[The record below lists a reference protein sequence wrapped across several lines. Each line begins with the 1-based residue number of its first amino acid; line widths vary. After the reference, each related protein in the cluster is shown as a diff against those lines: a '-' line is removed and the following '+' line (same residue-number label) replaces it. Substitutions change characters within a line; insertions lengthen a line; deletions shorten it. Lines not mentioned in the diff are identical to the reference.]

1 MEILANIRMKRFLLS
16 LTLAFLSVFPSF
28 SLDRV
33 PFDQL
38 NQKARELRKQHD
50 WKALREVLIEIGR
63 EWPGPT
69 PPYML
74 RMALVEMHLD
84 HKTEALQWLQKF
96 AAAGLAY
103 DVAGDNDLKS
113 LASEPGFQKI
123 ADEMKLRTR
132 PIQNAEAACTL
143 PMPDLM
149 PEDIAFDKLSSTF
162 VVSSIQHHT
171 LYRVLL
177 PQKSGRDCALKEIP
191 VNESAKRWPTLA
203 VSMDQPRHRLW
214 FTASAMPDFTSF
226 PKGDERKA
234 SLFAMDG
241 TSGNIL
247 QRFDLAEGHPAV
259 MGDMSVAQD
268 GTVYVSDSI
277 GGGVYRVQGDLKTA
291 KLEKIGGDFFS
302 PQTPVLA
309 KDGKRV
315 FVADYPMGIGIVRRS
330 GNQPGKLEYLPHP
343 ENIAVTG
350 LDGLL
355 LDGDSLIGIQ
365 NGTQP
370 ARIVRFRLNA
380 TQTEIISA
388 EIIEQATERLGD
400 PTHAAAANG
409 MIYVSANTGW
419 SKVDDHGNLK
429 PDEHFTA
436 PVLLRFPAEAP
447 VPRKRG
453 RHDDALLS
461 HGLVVLVFLG
471 REACRRD
478 NDGFRVRIGHA
489 KIRRTGAA
497 SFPP

>member
-1 MEILANIRMKRFLLS
+1 
-16 LTLAFLSVFPSF
+16 
-28 SLDRV
+28 
-33 PFDQL
+33 
-38 NQKARELRKQHD
+38 
-50 WKALREVLIEIGR
+50 
-63 EWPGPT
+63 
-69 PPYML
+69 
-74 RMALVEMHLD
+74 
-84 HKTEALQWLQKF
+84 
-96 AAAGLAY
+96 
-103 DVAGDNDLKS
+103 
-113 LASEPGFQKI
+113 
-123 ADEMKLRTR
+123 MKLRTR

-302 PQTPVLA
+302 PQTPGS
-309 KDGKRV
+309 K
-315 FVADYPMGIGIVRRS
+315 
-330 GNQPGKLEYLPHP
+330 
-343 ENIAVTG
+343 
-350 LDGLL
+350 
-355 LDGDSLIGIQ
+355 
-365 NGTQP
+365 
-370 ARIVRFRLNA
+370 
-380 TQTEIISA
+380 
-388 EIIEQATERLGD
+388 
-400 PTHAAAANG
+400 AAARNTQVLRTIQAIRSVALRPMNFQLPPNSAIKSAIRAAN
-409 MIYVSANTGW
+409 
-419 SKVDDHGNLK
+419 
-429 PDEHFTA
+429 
-436 PVLLRFPAEAP
+436 
-447 VPRKRG
+447 
-453 RHDDALLS
+453 
-461 HGLVVLVFLG
+461 VF
-471 REACRRD
+471 
-478 NDGFRVRIGHA
+478 
-489 KIRRTGAA
+489 
-497 SFPP
+497 

>member
-1 MEILANIRMKRFLLS
+1 MKRFFLS
-16 LTLAFLSVFPSF
+16 LALAYLSASPLF

-33 PFDQL
+33 HFDQL
-38 NQKARELRKQHD
+38 NEKARELRKQQD

-63 EWPGPT
+63 ELPGPT
-69 PPYML
+69 PSYVL
-74 RMALVEMHLD
+74 RMALVEMRLD
-84 HKTEALQWLQKF
+84 HKAEALQWVQKF
-96 AAAGLAY
+96 AATGLAY
-103 DVAGDNDLKS
+103 DVAGDNDLRS
-113 LASEPGFQKI
+113 IASEPGFQKI
-123 ADEMKLRTR
+123 ADEMKSRTR
-132 PIQNAEAACTL
+132 PIQNAEAVCTL

-149 PEDIAFDKLSSTF
+149 PEDIAFDKLTNTF

-171 LYRVLL
+171 LYRLL
-177 PQKSGRDCALKEIP
+177 SPQKSGRDCTLKEIP
-191 VNESAKRWPTLA
+191 LKESAKRWPTLA
-203 VSMDQPRHRLW
+203 VSTDQQRHRLW

-226 PKGDERKA
+226 PKEDEGKA
-234 SLFAMDG
+234 SLFAMDE

-268 GTVYVSDSI
+268 GTVYVSDSV
-277 GGGVYRVQGDLKTA
+277 GGGVYRVQGDLKMA

-315 FVADYPMGIGIVRRS
+315 FVADYPMGIGIVRLS

-370 ARIVRFRLNA
+370 VRIVRFRLNA

-388 EIIEQATERLGD
+388 EIIEQGTERLGD
-400 PTHAAAANG
+400 PTHATAANG

-429 PDEHFTA
+429 HDEHFTA

-447 VPRKRG
+447 TPTTAKRYNLRE
-453 RHDDALLS
+453 RHS
-461 HGLVVLVFLG
+461 
-471 REACRRD
+471 
-478 NDGFRVRIGHA
+478 N
-489 KIRRTGAA
+489 
-497 SFPP
+497 